1 MSKNQFLK
9 ILKRKLSHLSKSELD
24 ERINFYSE
32 MIDDRIESGLSEK
45 EAVNAIGSADMIAR
59 QIAEELKQG
68 NKNDEYSKSE
78 KGNAKKGMSPWVI
91 ALLIIGS
98 PIWLSILI
106 AVAAV
111 ILSLFIAVW
120 SVIISLWAV
129 FGSLVGAG
137 AGIAIA
143 GIYLLINVKAVT
155 GIAFICAGIACLGLS
170 IFFFFACK
178 ALTSAVIALTKKLF
192 LSIFMKKKGDR

>member
-45 EAVNAIGSADMIAR
+45 EAVKAIGSADMIAR

-68 NKNDEYSKSE
+68 NKNYEYSKSK

-170 IFFFFACK
+170 ILFFFACK
-178 ALTSAVIALTKKLF
+178 ALTSAAVILTKKLF